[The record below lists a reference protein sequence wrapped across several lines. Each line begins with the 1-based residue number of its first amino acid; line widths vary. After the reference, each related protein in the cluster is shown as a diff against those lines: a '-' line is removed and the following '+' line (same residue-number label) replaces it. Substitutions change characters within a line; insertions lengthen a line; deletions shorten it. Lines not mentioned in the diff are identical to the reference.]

1 MMTQMSEDKIKVLNN
16 LNSTLESQK
25 KQLEKKLKEKDS
37 KILQLLNQ
45 IEGTNKKNELDSKS
59 ERSIKELFK
68 KQKLTL

>member
-1 MMTQMSEDKIKVLNN
+1 MTQMSVDKIKVLNN

>member
-1 MMTQMSEDKIKVLNN
+1 MTQMSEDKIKVLNN

>member
-1 MMTQMSEDKIKVLNN
+1 MTQMSEDKIKVLNN

-37 KILQLLNQ
+37 KVLQLLNQ